1 MTVTVA
7 GLLLGITNTQV
18 APMSDET
25 SSLKAR
31 LLAARAEI
39 TLLNRQLDEER
50 AEKALLVQQLKETL
64 KQVEETTEVLRQIN
78 RYR

>member
-1 MTVTVA
+1 M
-7 GLLLGITNTQV
+7 QV
-18 APMSDET
+18 APMPDET

>member
-1 MTVTVA
+1 
-7 GLLLGITNTQV
+7 
-18 APMSDET
+18 MSDET

-50 AEKALLVQQLKETL
+50 AKKALLVQQLKEAL
-64 KQVEETTEVLRQIN
+64 KQVEETIEVLRQIN

>member
-1 MTVTVA
+1 
-7 GLLLGITNTQV
+7 
-18 APMSDET
+18 MSDET

>member
-1 MTVTVA
+1 MTVIVV
-7 GLLLGITNTQV
+7 GLLLGITSTQV

-31 LLAARAEI
+31 LLAAQAEI
-39 TLLNRQLDEER
+39 TLLNRQLDKER
-50 AEKALLVQQLKETL
+50 AEKALLVEQVKEAL
-64 KQVEETTEVLRQIN
+64 KQVDETIDVLRQIN

>member
-1 MTVTVA
+1 
-7 GLLLGITNTQV
+7 
-18 APMSDET
+18 MSDET

-64 KQVEETTEVLRQIN
+64 KQVEETIDVLRQIN

>member
-1 MTVTVA
+1 MTVIVV
-7 GLLLGITNTQV
+7 GLLRSITSTEH

>member
-1 MTVTVA
+1 MTVIVV
-7 GLLLGITNTQV
+7 GLLLGITSTQV